1 MAVKIKSSKP
11 VGEIAKGDKIK
22 VNGRELE
29 VDAHVVLIEHDKDT
43 KEMAIEVFDSKT
55 DEDFQVR
62 YFSNNVENSFEF
74 YELKGEFMY
83 SKVRDELKKLEW

>member
-11 VGEIAKGDKIK
+11 VGEIVKGDKIK

-62 YFSNNVENSFEF
+62 YFSNNVDNSFEF

-83 SKVRDELKKLEW
+83 SKVRDELKSLEW